1 MVTLDEL
8 AQAALAGE
16 ALRLRS
22 LSQDWL
28 RENPD
33 MKFVRAPAS
42 LDRNVRAFAA
52 AFVEMFADRLGHSPP
67 PWAAEVPGT
76 SEPLFLLKEAR
87 TMRRLRVLCL
97 EHSPLPLRRRK
108 LYAPPDYL
116 SFA

>member
-1 MVTLDEL
+1 MVLLEEL
-8 AQAALAGE
+8 AQAALAGD
-16 ALRLRS
+16 ALRVRS

-28 RENPD
+28 RENPNMRSID
-33 MKFVRAPAS
+33 APES
-42 LDRNVRAFAA
+42 IDPNVRAVAA
-52 AFVEMFADRLGHSPP
+52 AFVELFADRLGHSPP
-67 PWAAEVPGT
+67 PWAAEVPAA